1 MYYLFIVLEIP
12 YEVTICTGDIRGA
25 GTNSNVFLVL
35 YGDKGKS
42 DEFWLRN
49 NISYIISMY
58 YLFIVLEIPYE
69 VTICTGDIRGA
80 GTNANVFLVLY
91 GDKAKSDEF
100 WLRNKTDNFER
111 GQLDKFKVR

>member
-1 MYYLFIVLEIP
+1 MYYLSP
-12 YEVTICTGDIRGA
+12 YEVTICAGDIQGPA
-25 GTNSNVFLVL
+25 TNTKVFLV

-91 GDKAKSDEF
+91 GDKGKSDEF

-111 GQLDKFKVR
+111 GQVDKFKVR